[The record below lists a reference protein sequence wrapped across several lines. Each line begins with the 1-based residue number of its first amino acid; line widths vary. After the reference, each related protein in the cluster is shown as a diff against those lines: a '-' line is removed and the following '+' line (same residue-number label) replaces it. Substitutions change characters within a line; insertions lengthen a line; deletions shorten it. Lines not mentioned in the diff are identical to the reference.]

1 MIVVEPD
8 IGIKDGP
15 KTATAKN
22 NNKKKVWFFF
32 VITLMCVIFTQCT
45 LINILITGSP
55 EVSRGAGAKMVSIDR
70 VGVTVGAFLTGV
82 TDAGIFQLTQQTWRE
97 NMEELTTHN
106 DLD

>member
-1 MIVVEPD
+1 
-8 IGIKDGP
+8 
-15 KTATAKN
+15 
-22 NNKKKVWFFF
+22 
-32 VITLMCVIFTQCT
+32 
-45 LINILITGSP
+45 
-55 EVSRGAGAKMVSIDR
+55 MVSIDR